1 MYCTKCG
8 KQISDDSQFCCY
20 CGARQTPIV
29 NNTTINTS
37 NKKTKIKI
45 PLKNKKI
52 IIGIIAVVLACMIF
66 GSIVKGRSI
75 ENTIDLFM
83 EAINDM
89 DAEKMIDTMSED
101 HVNYLIN
108 KTSGG
113 RAEYI
118 KEGNQYLLELKKGLL
133 SEAGGGYSLDDISLD
148 YEIVSVRDCT
158 EEEIDKLNETLQEE
172 NIDPVN
178 NVKQVTIS
186 LTLKAGT
193 SEVKSYN
200 NIDMQMM
207 KVKNKWCL
215 TYADEIEDFISLI
228 FPD

>member
-1 MYCTKCG
+1 MYCRKCG
-8 KQISDDSQFCCY
+8 KLIRDDSQFCCY

-29 NNTTINTS
+29 NNNTPINTA

-52 IIGIIAVVLACMIF
+52 IIGIIAAVLACMIIAP
-66 GSIVKGRSI
+66 IVKGRSI
-75 ENTIDLFM
+75 ENTIDLFI

-89 DAEKMIDTMSED
+89 DAEKMLDTMSED
-101 HVNYLIN
+101 QVNYVIN

-118 KEGNQYLLELKKGLL
+118 KEGNQYLLELKKGLQ

-158 EEEIDKLNETLQEE
+158 QEEIDKLNETLQEE

-178 NVKQVTIS
+178 NVKQITIS

-200 NIDMQMM
+200 DIVMQMI

-215 TYADEIEDFISLI
+215 TNADEIGDL
-228 FPD
+228 

>member
-20 CGARQTPIV
+20 CGARQIPIV
-29 NNTTINTS
+29 NNNTPINTA

-52 IIGIIAVVLACMIF
+52 IIGIIVVVLACMIF
-66 GSIVKGRSI
+66 GPIVKGRSI

-215 TYADEIEDFISLI
+215 TYADEIEDL
-228 FPD
+228 

>member
-29 NNTTINTS
+29 NNNTPINTA

-52 IIGIIAVVLACMIF
+52 IIGIIAAVLACMIIAP
-66 GSIVKGRSI
+66 IVKGRSI
-75 ENTIDLFM
+75 ENTIDLFI

-89 DAEKMIDTMSED
+89 DAEKMLDTMSED
-101 HVNYLIN
+101 QVNYVIN

-200 NIDMQMM
+200 DIDMQMM

-215 TYADEIEDFISLI
+215 TYADEIEDL
-228 FPD
+228 

>member
-172 NIDPVN
+172 NIHPVN

-200 NIDMQMM
+200 DIDMQMM
-207 KVKNKWCL
+207 KVKNKWYL
-215 TYADEIEDFISLI
+215 TYADEIGDL
-228 FPD
+228 

>member
-66 GSIVKGRSI
+66 GPIVKGRSI

-118 KEGNQYLLELKKGLL
+118 KEGNQYLELKKGLL

-158 EEEIDKLNETLQEE
+158 QEEIDKLNETLQEE

-193 SEVKSYN
+193 SEIKSYN

-215 TYADEIEDFISLI
+215 TYADEIGDL
-228 FPD
+228 

>member
-1 MYCTKCG
+1 MYCKKCG

-101 HVNYLIN
+101 HVNSLLIN
-108 KTSGG
+108 SSGG

-200 NIDMQMM
+200 DIDMQMM
-207 KVKNKWCL
+207 KVKNKWYL
-215 TYADEIEDFISLI
+215 TYADEIGDL
-228 FPD
+228 

>member
-148 YEIVSVRDCT
+148 YEIVSIRDCT

-200 NIDMQMM
+200 DIDMQMM
-207 KVKNKWCL
+207 KVKNKWYL
-215 TYADEIEDFISLI
+215 TYADEIGDL
-228 FPD
+228 

>member
-20 CGARQTPIV
+20 CGARQRPIV
-29 NNTTINTS
+29 NNNTPINTA

-52 IIGIIAVVLACMIF
+52 IIGIIAAVLACMIIAP
-66 GSIVKGRSI
+66 IVKGRSI
-75 ENTIDLFM
+75 ENTIDLFI

-89 DAEKMIDTMSED
+89 DAEKMLDTMSED
-101 HVNYLIN
+101 QVNYVIN

-118 KEGNQYLLELKKGLL
+118 KEGNQYLLELKKGLQ

-158 EEEIDKLNETLQEE
+158 QEEIDKLNETLQEE

-178 NVKQVTIS
+178 NVKQITIS

-200 NIDMQMM
+200 DIVMQMI

-215 TYADEIEDFISLI
+215 TNADEIGDL
-228 FPD
+228 

>member
-29 NNTTINTS
+29 NNNTPINTA

-52 IIGIIAVVLACMIF
+52 IIGIIAAVLACMV
-66 GSIVKGRSI
+66 IVPIAKGRSI

-158 EEEIDKLNETLQEE
+158 QEEIDKLNETLQEE

-193 SEVKSYN
+193 SEIKSYN

-207 KVKNKWCL
+207 KVKNKWYL
-215 TYADEIEDFISLI
+215 TYADEIGDL
-228 FPD
+228 

>member
-29 NNTTINTS
+29 NNNTPINTA

-52 IIGIIAVVLACMIF
+52 IIGIIAAVLACMIIAP
-66 GSIVKGRSI
+66 IVKRRTI
-75 ENTIDLFM
+75 ENTIDLFI

-89 DAEKMIDTMSED
+89 DAEKMLETMSED
-101 HVNYLIN
+101 QVNYVIN

-118 KEGNQYLLELKKGLL
+118 KEGNQYLLELKKGLQ

-158 EEEIDKLNETLQEE
+158 QEEIDKLNETLQEE

-178 NVKQVTIS
+178 NVKQITIS

-200 NIDMQMM
+200 DIVMQMIE
-207 KVKNKWCL
+207 VKNKWCL
-215 TYADEIEDFISLI
+215 TNADEIGDV
-228 FPD
+228 

>member
-29 NNTTINTS
+29 NNNTPINTA

-52 IIGIIAVVLACMIF
+52 IIGIIAAVLVCMI
-66 GSIVKGRSI
+66 IVPIAKGRSI

-101 HVNYLIN
+101 HVSYLIN

-215 TYADEIEDFISLI
+215 TYADEIEDL
-228 FPD
+228 

>member
-29 NNTTINTS
+29 NNNTPINTA

-52 IIGIIAVVLACMIF
+52 IIGIIAAVLACMIIVP
-66 GSIVKGRSI
+66 IVKGRSI

-158 EEEIDKLNETLQEE
+158 QEEIDKLNETLQEE

-193 SEVKSYN
+193 SEIKSYN

-207 KVKNKWCL
+207 KVKNKWYL
-215 TYADEIEDFISLI
+215 TYADEIGDL
-228 FPD
+228 

>member
-1 MYCTKCG
+1 MMYCTKCG

-200 NIDMQMM
+200 DIDMQMM
-207 KVKNKWCL
+207 KVKNKWYL
-215 TYADEIEDFISLI
+215 TYADEIGDL
-228 FPD
+228 

>member
-29 NNTTINTS
+29 NNNTS
-37 NKKTKIKI
+37 NGKTKIKI

-52 IIGIIAVVLACMIF
+52 IIGIIAAVLACMV
-66 GSIVKGRSI
+66 IVPIAKGRSI

-158 EEEIDKLNETLQEE
+158 QEEIDKLNETLQEE
-172 NIDPVN
+172 NINPVN

-193 SEVKSYN
+193 SEIKSYN
-200 NIDMQMM
+200 DIDMQMM

-215 TYADEIEDFISLI
+215 TYADEIGDL
-228 FPD
+228 

>member
-1 MYCTKCG
+1 MSCTKCG

-66 GSIVKGRSI
+66 GPIVKGRSI

-200 NIDMQMM
+200 DIDMQMM

-215 TYADEIEDFISLI
+215 TYADEIGDL
-228 FPD
+228 

>member
-75 ENTIDLFM
+75 ENSIDLFM

-200 NIDMQMM
+200 DIDMQMM
-207 KVKNKWCL
+207 KVKNKWYL
-215 TYADEIEDFISLI
+215 TYADEIGDL
-228 FPD
+228 

>member
-200 NIDMQMM
+200 DIDMQMM
-207 KVKNKWCL
+207 
-215 TYADEIEDFISLI
+215 EG
-228 FPD
+228 

>member
-29 NNTTINTS
+29 NNNTPINTA

-52 IIGIIAVVLACMIF
+52 IIGIIAAVLVCMI
-66 GSIVKGRSI
+66 IVPIAKGRSI

-89 DAEKMIDTMSED
+89 DAEKMLDTMSED
-101 HVNYLIN
+101 QVNYVIN

-118 KEGNQYLLELKKGLL
+118 KEGNQYLLELKKGLQ

-158 EEEIDKLNETLQEE
+158 QEEIDKLNETLQEE

-178 NVKQVTIS
+178 NVKQITIS

-200 NIDMQMM
+200 DIVMQMI

-215 TYADEIEDFISLI
+215 TNADEIGDL
-228 FPD
+228 

>member
-29 NNTTINTS
+29 NNNTPINTA

-52 IIGIIAVVLACMIF
+52 IIGIIAAVLACMIIAP
-66 GSIVKGRSI
+66 IVKGRSI
-75 ENTIDLFM
+75 ENTIDLFI

-89 DAEKMIDTMSED
+89 DAEKMLDTMSED
-101 HVNYLIN
+101 QVNYVIN

-118 KEGNQYLLELKKGLL
+118 KEGNQYLLELKKGLQ

-158 EEEIDKLNETLQEE
+158 QEEIDKLNETLQEE

-178 NVKQVTIS
+178 NVKQITIS

-200 NIDMQMM
+200 DIVMQMI

-215 TYADEIEDFISLI
+215 TNADEIEDL
-228 FPD
+228 

>member
-200 NIDMQMM
+200 DIDMQMM
-207 KVKNKWCL
+207 KVKNKWYL
-215 TYADEIEDFISLI
+215 AYADEIGDL
-228 FPD
+228 

>member
-45 PLKNKKI
+45 PFKNKKI

-89 DAEKMIDTMSED
+89 DAEKMIDTMSEN

-200 NIDMQMM
+200 DIDMQMM
-207 KVKNKWCL
+207 KVKNKWYL
-215 TYADEIEDFISLI
+215 TYADEIGDL
-228 FPD
+228 

>member
-29 NNTTINTS
+29 NNNTPINTA

-52 IIGIIAVVLACMIF
+52 IIGIIAAVLVCMI
-66 GSIVKGRSI
+66 IVPIAKGRSI

-118 KEGNQYLLELKKGLL
+118 KEGNQYLLELKKGLQ

-158 EEEIDKLNETLQEE
+158 QEEIDKLNETLQEE

-178 NVKQVTIS
+178 NVKQITIS

-200 NIDMQMM
+200 DIVMQMI

-215 TYADEIEDFISLI
+215 TNADEIGDL
-228 FPD
+228 

>member
-29 NNTTINTS
+29 NNNTPINTA

-52 IIGIIAVVLACMIF
+52 IIGIIAAVLVCMI
-66 GSIVKGRSI
+66 IVPIAKGRSI

-158 EEEIDKLNETLQEE
+158 QEEIDKLNETLQEE

-193 SEVKSYN
+193 SEIKSYN

-207 KVKNKWCL
+207 KVKNKWYL
-215 TYADEIEDFISLI
+215 TYVDEIGDL
-228 FPD
+228 

>member
-193 SEVKSYN
+193 SEVKSYDD
-200 NIDMQMM
+200 IDMQMM
-207 KVKNKWCL
+207 KVKNKWYL
-215 TYADEIEDFISLI
+215 TYADEIGDL
-228 FPD
+228 

>member
-108 KTSGG
+108 KTSGV

-200 NIDMQMM
+200 DIDMQMM
-207 KVKNKWCL
+207 KVKNKWYL
-215 TYADEIEDFISLI
+215 TYADEIGDL
-228 FPD
+228 

>member
-200 NIDMQMM
+200 DIDMQMM
-207 KVKNKWCL
+207 KVKNKLYL
-215 TYADEIEDFISLI
+215 TYADEIGDL
-228 FPD
+228 

>member
-29 NNTTINTS
+29 NNTTINTT

-200 NIDMQMM
+200 DIDMQMM
-207 KVKNKWCL
+207 KVKNKWYL
-215 TYADEIEDFISLI
+215 TYADEIGDL
-228 FPD
+228 

>member
-52 IIGIIAVVLACMIF
+52 IIGLIAVVLACMIF

-200 NIDMQMM
+200 DIDMQMM
-207 KVKNKWCL
+207 KVKNKWYL
-215 TYADEIEDFISLI
+215 TYADEIGDL
-228 FPD
+228 

>member
-29 NNTTINTS
+29 NNNTS
-37 NKKTKIKI
+37 NEKTKIKI

-52 IIGIIAVVLACMIF
+52 IIGIIAAVLACMV
-66 GSIVKGRSI
+66 IVPIAKGRSI

-158 EEEIDKLNETLQEE
+158 QEEIDKLNETLQEE

-193 SEVKSYN
+193 SEIKSYN

-215 TYADEIEDFISLI
+215 TYADEIGDL
-228 FPD
+228 

>member
-113 RAEYI
+113 RSEYI

-200 NIDMQMM
+200 DIDMQMM
-207 KVKNKWCL
+207 KVKNKWYL
-215 TYADEIEDFISLI
+215 TYADEIGDL
-228 FPD
+228 

>member
-101 HVNYLIN
+101 QVNYVIN

-200 NIDMQMM
+200 DIDMQMM
-207 KVKNKWCL
+207 KVKNKWYL
-215 TYADEIEDFISLI
+215 TYADEIGDL
-228 FPD
+228 

>member
-1 MYCTKCG
+1 MYCKKCG

-148 YEIVSVRDCT
+148 YEIVSVRDCI

-200 NIDMQMM
+200 DIDMQMM
-207 KVKNKWCL
+207 KVKNKWYL
-215 TYADEIEDFISLI
+215 TYADEIGDL
-228 FPD
+228 

>member
-29 NNTTINTS
+29 NNNTPINTA

-52 IIGIIAVVLACMIF
+52 IIGIIAAVLACMIIAP
-66 GSIVKGRSI
+66 IVKGRSI
-75 ENTIDLFM
+75 ENTIDLFI

-89 DAEKMIDTMSED
+89 DAEKMLDTMSED
-101 HVNYLIN
+101 QVNYVIN

-118 KEGNQYLLELKKGLL
+118 KEGNQYLLELKKGLQ

-158 EEEIDKLNETLQEE
+158 LEEIDKLNETLQEE

-178 NVKQVTIS
+178 NVKQITIS

-200 NIDMQMM
+200 DIVMQMI

-215 TYADEIEDFISLI
+215 TNADEIGDL
-228 FPD
+228 

>member
-200 NIDMQMM
+200 DIDMQMM
-207 KVKNKWCL
+207 KVKNKWYL
-215 TYADEIEDFISLI
+215 TYADEIRDL
-228 FPD
+228 